1 MNALAA
7 ATLHR
12 LEELH
17 NSMKQVIATLPDEAL
32 DWSPAPEVNSVA
44 VLVVHVCGSEAFW
57 IGEKVGGTPVH
68 RDRAAEFTVHGLER
82 AVLVARL
89 DAALEMAAGALA
101 MLTLETLPQPAGVSS
116 SGFAYDV
123 AWALQ
128 HALEHVALHTGH
140 VELMRQWWESLHGP
154 RLLVN

>member
-1 MNALAA
+1 MHALAA

-12 LEELH
+12 LTELH
-17 NSMKQVIATLPDEAL
+17 NNMKEVVTAMPAAGL

-44 VLVVHVCGSEAFW
+44 VLVAHVCGSERFW
-57 IGEKVGGTPVH
+57 IGEKVGGLPAR
-68 RDRAAEFTVHGLER
+68 RDRSTEFVVHS
-82 AVLVARL
+82 L
-89 DAALEMAAGALA
+89 DAAALIALLDTALA
-101 MLTLETLPQPAGVSS
+101 LADAVLDRLSLDELATPAGVSS

-140 VELMRQWWESLHGP
+140 VELMRQWWESQ
-154 RLLVN
+154 N

>member
-1 MNALAA
+1 MNALSA

-17 NSMKQVIATLPDEAL
+17 NSMKQVLAALPAGSL
-32 DWSPAPEVNSVA
+32 DWSPTQGVNSVA
-44 VLVVHVCGSEAFW
+44 VLITHVCGSEQFW
-57 IGEKVGGTPVH
+57 IGEKVGGLIIQ
-68 RDRAAEFTVHGLER
+68 RDRDAEF
-82 AVLVARL
+82 AVRGMDSAELSAMLDDTLDMSRSVL
-89 DAALEMAAGALA
+89 DALSLDD
-101 MLTLETLPQPAGVSS
+101 LTRPAGVSR

-140 VELMRQWWESLHGP
+140 VELMRQWWESCC
-154 RLLVN
+154 

>member
-1 MNALAA
+1 MNALAV

-17 NSMKQVIATLPDEAL
+17 NSMKQVISALPAEAL

-44 VLVVHVCGSEAFW
+44 VLVAHVCGSEHFW
-57 IGEKVGGTPVH
+57 IGEKVGGMPAH
-68 RDRAAEFTVHGLER
+68 RDRAAEF
-82 AVLVARL
+82 AVRDLDHAALAALL
-89 DAALEMAAGALA
+89 DAALDMAVRALA
-101 MLTLETLPQPAGVSS
+101 SLTLEALPQPAGVSS
-116 SGFAYDV
+116 HGLAYDV

-140 VELMRQWWESLHGP
+140 VELMRQWWESQ
-154 RLLVN
+154 N

>member
-1 MNALAA
+1 MDALAA

-17 NSMKQVIATLPDEAL
+17 NSIKAVVAALPVEAL

-44 VLVVHVCGSEAFW
+44 VLVAHVCGSEHFW
-57 IGEKVGGTPVH
+57 IGEKIGGTPAH
-68 RDRAAEFTVHGLER
+68 RDRAAEF
-82 AVLVARL
+82 AVSKL
-89 DAALEMAAGALA
+89 DRSALLALLDDALA
-101 MLTLETLPQPAGVSS
+101 MAARSLAALTPATLSQPAGVSS
-116 SGFAYDV
+116 RGFAYDV

-140 VELMRQWWESLHGP
+140 VELMRQWWES
-154 RLLVN
+154 RQ